1 MTNINIL
8 NNKLEKLNL
17 QMIQTKDINNIS
29 LHQFLKQKNLLKQQL
44 KLNKKISK
52 IRHQEQ
58 KINFIYESNTKSWIE
73 NPKINCRKFYKLDQ
87 KALYKKDLQLY
98 KLGITTKKPI
108 SPIIMKISK
117 FIKPIFTSISFMS
130 KKLISKLS
138 KITIFNKLIKNLKI
152 FKEQIL
158 PNQINNMAVNIATT
172 VLKGYRELQYNYRF
186 IRNNLKSKNSVKY
199 LHTILEQANQR
210 IIDSSNS
217 GNTHINSNDFDNLH
231 INSDAINNLHVNPN
245 DISKKELNFN
255 NSIKNKFPKIS
266 FRESLKPE
274 NFNSTHQ
281 NLSQHSKPIK
291 KITLDNIYLTK

>member
-17 QMIQTKDINNIS
+17 QMLQTKDINNIS
-29 LHQFLKQKNLLKQQL
+29 LHQFLKQK
-44 KLNKKISK
+44 
-52 IRHQEQ
+52 
-58 KINFIYESNTKSWIE
+58 
-73 NPKINCRKFYKLDQ
+73 
-87 KALYKKDLQLY
+87 
-98 KLGITTKKPI
+98 
-108 SPIIMKISK
+108 
-117 FIKPIFTSISFMS
+117 
-130 KKLISKLS
+130 
-138 KITIFNKLIKNLKI
+138 
-152 FKEQIL
+152 
-158 PNQINNMAVNIATT
+158 NNMAVNIATT

-210 IIDSSNS
+210 IIDSSNF

-274 NFNSTHQ
+274 NFNSTPQ

-291 KITLDNIYLTK
+291 KITLENIYLTK